1 MNLIER
7 GMRVT
12 ESRMSVVCASERAWL
27 SVMRTGLSVVCTG
40 VSGSERGMREQ

>member
-27 SVMRTGLSVVCTG
+27 SVMRTGL
-40 VSGSERGMREQ
+40 ERGMHRSERE